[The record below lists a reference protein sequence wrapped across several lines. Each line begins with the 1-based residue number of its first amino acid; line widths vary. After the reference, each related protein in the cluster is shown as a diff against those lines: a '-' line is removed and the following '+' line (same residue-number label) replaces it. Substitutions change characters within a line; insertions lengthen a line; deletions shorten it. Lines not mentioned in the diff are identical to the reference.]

1 MRGLKP
7 PKGHIEEEN
16 LQEQVRE
23 VVVKCPSCGA
33 ENPDYG
39 FYCGRCAKE
48 LPRVLGASR
57 YEPDEQTR
65 TATQSIWESNPP
77 PTDALVAIAINVRR
91 IFVIMMLGL
100 FLTLGSILISWW
112 TSYFWA
118 NNDNPNPADLRA
130 VIAVW
135 GIVSALVIALGLYY
149 VVEKK
154 GVTKL

>member
-1 MRGLKP
+1 M
-7 PKGHIEEEN
+7 
-16 LQEQVRE
+16 
-23 VVVKCPSCGA
+23 VVKCPSCGA

-65 TATQSIWESNPP
+65 TITQSIWESNPP

-100 FLTLGSILISWW
+100 FLTLGSILI
-112 TSYFWA
+112 
-118 NNDNPNPADLRA
+118 
-130 VIAVW
+130 
-135 GIVSALVIALGLYY
+135 
-149 VVEKK
+149 
-154 GVTKL
+154 